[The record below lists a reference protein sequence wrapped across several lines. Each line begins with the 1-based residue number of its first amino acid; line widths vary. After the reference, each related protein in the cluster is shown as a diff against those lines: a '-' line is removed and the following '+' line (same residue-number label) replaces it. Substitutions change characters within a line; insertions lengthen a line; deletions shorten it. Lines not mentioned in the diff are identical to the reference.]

1 MKNNRGF
8 SLVELIIV
16 IAIMA
21 ILVGVMAPQLIKYI
35 EKTNVSS
42 DIQLCSSVQ
51 SAMVTAMSDPE
62 VLEATDLSQS
72 QIDTLITPTRL
83 DSFTNTVFIRKVS
96 EIVGFDVTNTTLVSD
111 HLRSNPAKDSGVL
124 FVQMESSAGGLAV
137 WICHSDITAKKGDY
151 AAATLS
157 GITSEIIVR

>member
-51 SAMVTAMSDPE
+51 SAMSDPE

-72 QIDTLITPTRL
+72 QIDALITPTRL
-83 DSFTNTVFIRKVS
+83 DSFANTVFIQKVS